1 MIVGVYRVFSTVT
14 THCNSTTG
22 VWNGPFVRVSRSQS
36 HFELKFYSDPF
47 SPLCNY
53 NLICPYSKLFLYSC
67 SQFREVPVSSDSVQP
82 WLSVQR
88 CSSQPEPT
96 VHVRCG
102 PGVAFVVPQSS
113 EHLFKQVCSYDCNGA
128 RWGSKGFSTRSPW
141 FLSRPHS
148 PSLTHPWLLFCAPC
162 KWPSW
167 DGEPEGIFSFTFRA
181 ISCISFMSTGFI
193 SHVDTRSP
201 SFSHCV
207 R

>member
-82 WLSVQR
+82 WLSVQK
-88 CSSQPEPT
+88 CSCQPEPT

-102 PGVAFVVPQSS
+102 PGVAFVALPTS
-113 EHLFKQVCSYDCNGA
+113 EHHLNQVFSYDREGA
-128 RWGSKGFSTRSPW
+128 CEEVETGTRVVLDEIPRVSQPDLRGSFQG
-141 FLSRPHS
+141 
-148 PSLTHPWLLFCAPC
+148 LTAPL
-162 KWPSW
+162 
-167 DGEPEGIFSFTFRA
+167 
-181 ISCISFMSTGFI
+181 
-193 SHVDTRSP
+193 
-201 SFSHCV
+201 
-207 R
+207 